1 MGALLL
7 LLLGH
12 AQDLAKT
19 FADMLYEAGTV
30 PNQRPLDS
38 VDQWTG
44 LLVETVTAA
53 SGSYEVGPLGL
64 VLNDELDGD
73 VGAVFLKVFAK

>member
-1 MGALLL
+1 
-7 LLLGH
+7 
-12 AQDLAKT
+12 
-19 FADMLYEAGTV
+19 MLYEAGTV
-30 PNQRPLDS
+30 PDQRPLDS
-38 VDQWTG
+38 VNQWTG

-73 VGAVFLKVFAK
+73 VGAVFL